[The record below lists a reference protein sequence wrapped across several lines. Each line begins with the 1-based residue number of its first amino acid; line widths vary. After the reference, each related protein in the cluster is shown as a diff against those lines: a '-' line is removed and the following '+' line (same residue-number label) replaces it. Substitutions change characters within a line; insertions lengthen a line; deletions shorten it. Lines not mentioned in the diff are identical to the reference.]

1 MSVTISGK
9 TVINNLGIV
18 TDGLIVYYD
27 PGNTDSYPGS
37 GSNLSDLIGD
47 SDSTLYGVSFL
58 TNPSRLYFNSDY
70 AESDSLPSDLH
81 GDPDFTVCGWFQKSG
96 VDWIQGA
103 TWGLG
108 GSSVL
113 NNINSYNHD
122 DTNDI
127 AIDLWG
133 NTTFVTG
140 EQYTDDFKFISWC
153 KTSGAF
159 DTSNISIYVN
169 TTEFTGNDLTAS
181 RSGGTSVN
189 ISSSGKIT
197 LGRAG
202 TTNNYYSNVN
212 MGPFMVYNRVL
223 SAPEIQQN
231 YNALRDRF
239 D

>member
-1 MSVTISGK
+1 MI
-9 TVINNLGIV
+9 VINNIGIV

-37 GSNLSDLIGD
+37 GSVLSDLIND
-47 SDSTLYGVSFL
+47 NDATLYSTSFFSS
-58 TNPSRLYFNSDY
+58 PSRLNFRSSYG
-70 AESDSLPSDLH
+70 ETDSLPSDLH

-96 VDWIQGA
+96 DDWTHGA

-108 GSSVL
+108 ERSSL

-169 TTEFTGNDLTAS
+169 TTEYTGSDLTAS
-181 RSGGTSVN
+181 RSSGTSVN
-189 ISSSGKIT
+189 ISSAGKIT

-202 TTNNYYSNVN
+202 TQDAYYSNVN
-212 MGPFMVYNRVL
+212 MGPFMIYNRVL
-223 SAPEIQQN
+223 SASEIQQN
-231 YNALRDRF
+231 YNALRGRF
-239 D
+239 E